1 MSNAPHSVRQARSSP
16 DTPAQPGTASSD
28 EAGGEPATSSGLSFP
43 FRTLPGFPRSD
54 GGRACR
60 AVRPNALKNG
70 EATAMGVVCGADVVD
85 DFAVEERLGAQ
96 SDSDDWCHFV
106 EFC

>member
-1 MSNAPHSVRQARSSP
+1 M
-16 DTPAQPGTASSD
+16 
-28 EAGGEPATSSGLSFP
+28 
-43 FRTLPGFPRSD
+43 
-54 GGRACR
+54 
-60 AVRPNALKNG
+60 KNG